1 VIMAG
6 SRLVMLFHLPIVVVD
21 ELFDVGL
28 GERDLGAD
36 LVGSGGPGE
45 GHGIGVPVG
54 DTERVSFDVKELS

>member
-1 VIMAG
+1 
-6 SRLVMLFHLPIVVVD
+6 MLFHLPIVVVD